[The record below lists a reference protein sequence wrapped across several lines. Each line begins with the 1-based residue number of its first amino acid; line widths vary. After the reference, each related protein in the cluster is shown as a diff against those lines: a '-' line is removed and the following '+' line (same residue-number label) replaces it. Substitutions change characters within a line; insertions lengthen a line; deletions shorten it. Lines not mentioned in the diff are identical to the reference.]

1 MSAKLS
7 RAEALRLAHEVA
19 AWLVYEL
26 ESGTFARE
34 LPPTCMSW
42 VFGMRWYVGHD
53 LAGMCTVASYIL
65 VCALRSRGVNCGVL
79 QERKFPHH
87 IVQTECG
94 LLIDCT
100 ASQFGYHGPRV
111 IKLRKVRQ
119 FAIGATN
126 QFLVKPDDG
135 ILSEHPSWPSNWL
148 PMIARILRR
157 MGVDAPFNVESEKVA
172 A

>member
-1 MSAKLS
+1 MSTKLS

-34 LPPTCMSW
+34 MPSTCMSW

-65 VCALRSRGVNCGVL
+65 VCVLQARGVNSGVL

-87 IVQTECG
+87 IVETECG

-100 ASQFGYHGPRV
+100 ASQFGHDGPRV
-111 IKLRKVRQ
+111 IRPRKVRPY
-119 FAIGATN
+119 ATGATN
-126 QFLVKPDDG
+126 QFLVKPGDHFLG
-135 ILSEHPSWPSNWL
+135 SHPSWPSNWL

-157 MGVDAPFNVESEKVA
+157 MGVDASFNVESEKVA